1 MDTYLQTLPA
11 QMFTCSVKEEKI
23 ARDRILQQSM
33 YFIAKWYAA
42 IEWGKNAG
50 LGHAGDDVYAQPV
63 LE

>member
-1 MDTYLQTLPA
+1 
-11 QMFTCSVKEEKI
+11 MFLCSVKEEKI

-63 LE
+63 LEWGC